1 MAHSVSAKK
10 RIRQNESHNS
20 RNRWRLRT
28 MRSAIKDFEAA
39 VAGGD
44 ANEARSS
51 FQKACSVIDRTAQ
64 KGVIH
69 GRQADRRKSRLN
81 QRLKASLG
89 S

>member
-10 RIRQNESHNS
+10 RIRQNESHKS

-28 MRSAIKDFEAA
+28 MRSAIKEFESA

-44 ANEARSS
+44 TAAAKTSL
-51 FQKACSVIDRTAQ
+51 QKACSVIDRTAQ

-69 GRQADRRKSRLN
+69 RRQADRRKSRLN
-81 QRLKASLG
+81 QRLKTSLG
-89 S
+89 A

>member
-10 RIRQNESHNS
+10 RIRQNETHRS

-28 MRSAIKDFEAA
+28 MRTAIKDFEAA

-44 ANEARSS
+44 ASAAKTS
-51 FQKACSVIDRTAQ
+51 FQKACAVIDRTAQ

-69 GRQADRRKSRLN
+69 RRQADRRKSRLN
-81 QRLKASLG
+81 QRLKASL
-89 S
+89 SA